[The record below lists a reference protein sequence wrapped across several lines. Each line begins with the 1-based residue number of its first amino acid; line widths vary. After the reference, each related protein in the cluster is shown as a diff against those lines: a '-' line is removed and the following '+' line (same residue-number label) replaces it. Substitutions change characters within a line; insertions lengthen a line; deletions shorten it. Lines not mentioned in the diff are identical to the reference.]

1 MIKSNDKI
9 YIESFLENLVVRKN
23 LSQNTIKSYTFD
35 LKLLT
40 DFFHKKCIS
49 SLTENE
55 LKIYVK
61 HLSGTYSSSSH
72 TRKLTVIKQFYLF
85 LYEENL
91 IEENP
96 SQNID
101 FPKVEKKLPSILS
114 EDEINY
120 LIEKSY
126 DDKSNKGI
134 RLSLML
140 EFLYSTGMRVSELV
154 QLRISSIQDDAKN
167 ILIFEKVTNKD

>member
-1 MIKSNDKI
+1 M
-9 YIESFLENLVVRKN
+9 
-23 LSQNTIKSYTFD
+23 SQNTIKSYTFD

-40 DFFHKKCIS
+40 DFFSQKCIS

-101 FPKVEKKLPSILS
+101 FPKVEKKLPSIL
-114 EDEINY
+114 EDEINH
-120 LIEKSY
+120 LP
-126 DDKSNKGI
+126 
-134 RLSLML
+134 
-140 EFLYSTGMRVSELV
+140 
-154 QLRISSIQDDAKN
+154 
-167 ILIFEKVTNKD
+167 EKVMMINQTKGLDYHLC

>member
-1 MIKSNDKI
+1 M
-9 YIESFLENLVVRKN
+9 
-23 LSQNTIKSYTFD
+23 
-35 LKLLT
+35 
-40 DFFHKKCIS
+40 
-49 SLTENE
+49 
-55 LKIYVK
+55 
-61 HLSGTYSSSSH
+61 SGTYSSSSH

-167 ILIFEKVTNKD
+167 ILIFGKGNKQRLMPLTKKTQQCLFEYLSVINKNHKQKNRSTNDYIFFSTKNNKHLSRIRFYQIF